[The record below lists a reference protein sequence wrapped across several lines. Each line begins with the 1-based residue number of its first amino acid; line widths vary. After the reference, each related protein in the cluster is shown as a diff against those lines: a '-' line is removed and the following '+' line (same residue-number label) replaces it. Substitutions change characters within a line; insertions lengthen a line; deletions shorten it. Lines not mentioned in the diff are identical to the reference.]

1 MQYNQLGNSDLNVSQ
16 VSMGCMSLPIN
27 ERKRAIELIHKALD
41 GGINFFDTAD
51 LYDKGKNE
59 EIVGEALKH
68 SRDNV
73 IIATKV
79 GNQWKEYGSDWVWN
93 PKKEYILDAVD
104 QSLRRLQTDYIDLYQ
119 LHGGTIEDPIDE
131 TIEAFEI
138 LKEKGKI
145 RYYGISS
152 IRPNVIRTYIAKSNI
167 TSVMMQYSLL
177 DRRPEEECLPL
188 LAKNNI
194 SVLTRGT
201 LTKGLLAGK
210 KPEAYLS
217 HTKEEVQ
224 QYISSLK
231 DVTQIGKPLSHT
243 AIDYVLGDK
252 AIGSAVIG
260 VSNRD
265 QIYELT
271 NYGDFP
277 SITDDDYQ
285 LLQDT
290 VSLSKYTEHR

>member
-1 MQYNQLGNSDLNVSQ
+1 MQYNQLGNSDLKVSK
-16 VSMGCMSLPIN
+16 VSMGCMSLPVDDK
-27 ERKRAIELIHKALD
+27 ERSIYLIQKALD
-41 GGINFFDTAD
+41 EGINFFDTAD

-59 EIVGEALKH
+59 EIVGEALKRH
-68 SRDNV
+68 SDEV
-73 IIATKV
+73 VIATKV
-79 GNQWKEYGSDWVWN
+79 GNQWKDDGSDWIWN
-93 PKKEYILDAVD
+93 PKKEYILEAVD
-104 QSLRRLQTDYIDLYQ
+104 KSLRRLQTDYIDLYQ
-119 LHGGTIEDPIDE
+119 LHGGTIEDPMDE

-145 RYYGISS
+145 RFYGISS
-152 IRPNVIRTYIAKSNI
+152 IRPNVIRAYIAKANI

-201 LTKGLLAGK
+201 LVKGLLAGK

-231 DVTQIGKPLSHT
+231 DVTHIDKPLSHT

-265 QIYELT
+265 QICELT
-271 NYGDFP
+271 NYGNFP

-290 VSLSKYTEHR
+290 VSVSKYTKHR

>member
-1 MQYNQLGNSDLNVSQ
+1 MQYTQLGNSDLKVSQ

-27 ERKRAIELIHKALD
+27 ERKRAIELINKALD

-79 GNQWKEYGSDWVWN
+79 GNQWKENGSDWVWN

-119 LHGGTIEDPIDE
+119 LHGGTIEDPMDE

-145 RYYGISS
+145 RFYGISS
-152 IRPNVIRTYIAKSNI
+152 IRPNVIRAYIAKANI

-201 LTKGLLAGK
+201 LAKGLLAGK

-265 QIYELT
+265 QINELT